1 MALHDE
7 VDALAWAAAPALP
20 RRLPRCFIG
29 CLTKDDPTIM
39 LADSDPLIGTE
50 TSISLIET
58 FACHHLSAG
67 WKSRL
72 QQRQMPTTYYL
83 GGQRGP
89 TTDVDDGHSCDQ
101 RQ

>member
-7 VDALAWAAAPALP
+7 VYALAWAAAPALP

-29 CLTKDDPTIM
+29 CSTKNDLTMTP
-39 LADSDPLIGTE
+39 ADGDPLIGME
-50 TSISLIET
+50 TGISLIET

-67 WKSRL
+67 WKSGL
-72 QQRQMPTTYYL
+72 QQRQMPTTYHL

-89 TTDVDDGHSCDQ
+89 TIHVDDAHSGGQ